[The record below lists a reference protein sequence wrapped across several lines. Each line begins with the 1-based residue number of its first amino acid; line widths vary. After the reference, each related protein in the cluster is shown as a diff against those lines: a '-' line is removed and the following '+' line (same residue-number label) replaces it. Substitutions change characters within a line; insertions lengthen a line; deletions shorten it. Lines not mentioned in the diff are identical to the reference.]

1 MSIDTHFVFLKT
13 SRDALDL
20 KLNVKWKLSNI
31 HTSGN
36 TNYVWIIAKK
46 RQDSLCY
53 IREHCD
59 QHKANGLTFMP
70 VPWNKRFFLLFF
82 FFFFMDHCLDPLGPS
97 SFVGT
102 GSFRGTF
109 FFWHQNIGLLSIAG
123 RLMKVPTSW
132 GEGGIWNKKKI
143 IWKLTKLSRG
153 GLLT

>member
-82 FFFFMDHCLDPLGPS
+82 FFFFMDHCLDLLGPS

-109 FFWHQNIGLLSIAG
+109 FFGTRISASS
-123 RLMKVPTSW
+123 RSPVASW
-132 GEGGIWNKKKI
+132 RCPPPEGKGEYGTKR
-143 IWKLTKLSRG
+143 KLFESWPN
-153 GLLT
+153 